1 MIKIIPPIILLFS
14 FFSISAIA
22 EGTDGD
28 SLIDSVDVEVSV
40 LDRQTA
46 LALIDENG
54 HADIPNIYTEIGY
67 EAFYNSNLSSVSIP
81 NSIITIGGGAFAWTN
96 LEVLDIPD
104 SVVTIHGHAFNDI
117 RKKLQ
122 HITLP
127 GSVTSIGQEAFKF
140 VEGDIYLI
148 DPLGNNVDI
157 HDFPSNAS
165 VFACESRDGNYAP
178 INCEEAFQGIPR
190 TILDNPAALSLID
203 SNGNIIVPDTYTSI
217 ASTALH
223 GANVTNVTL
232 PNTIESIGYEAFF
245 QSSLEQINLPST
257 LLNIG
262 GGAFANTNISYID
275 IPEAI
280 TTIYAHTFQETK
292 LSEVYIPS
300 TVTKIEFKA
309 FNNSN
314 ITALYL
320 PNVDI
325 ELGNEAFN
333 TVKELYVSKPVS
345 DNFNLNAFHADLTI
359 TICDGTNTY
368 LPYCPA
374 EDLCPNINGISSVA
388 SDTSAQPD
396 IEHLKFCVSF
406 INDVP
411 TLNFLIKAS
420 DNFSNTHSASLLFWP
435 EDEDQTWVYPSRI
448 DSTVPF
454 TLSVPLH
461 EQAISGTYTIR
472 LLNINDNDGLEVR
485 FNQGILE
492 TLGFDVS
499 TELNNPNSDSIKP
512 EVVSFSSD
520 GWVFDDGG
528 LPQLSASIVVTD
540 EGSGVTGTRGILELI
555 SPTGKSIQSSAYV
568 SDENTLEFSFFESK
582 YTNSGTYT
590 VNTIRLNDY
599 AGNQQM
605 SYDWLLSNPISFDLN
620 NPNSDSLLSSL
631 TEFKLSASFDN
642 ESDRPVINV
651 SGTAVDD
658 LSGVESVY
666 LRLLRPEGGIL
677 DKWITSGSS
686 GTSID
691 FENIIPL
698 TTGFVPGTYSVG
710 YIRLIDIA
718 GNQVAFQESDLAA
731 LNADLDT
738 EINVFFPDEV
748 DVEQPNLE
756 DYYSDDSDLDSSPAT
771 DSYVVAS
778 WASLFGQWPGTT
790 QTELITLTFDG
801 FSEAITS
808 FPINFSDTSHA
819 AGFQFM
825 GIGCDIAA
833 IPDGQCASPEDTAQT
848 QSAYI
853 ANVEDDGSRKIV
865 TIGYASDSAETTG
878 LGLNIHFDSTQASLV
893 DASIALQNA
902 YVGGTAEKDYLF
914 GTNASNDEISA
925 GGGDDY
931 IYTGDGDDIV
941 NAGEGS
947 DLIVGGSGLGDDTY
961 NGGEGSDTVSYTS
974 ALSAITVDLIQ
985 NTATGIDIGQ
995 DQLSGIENII
1005 AGQGNDTL
1013 ILNEASNS
1021 VYGGLGDDQFI
1032 NLSFAGTDELFGED
1046 GNDTFSWSSAGVGH
1060 LTISGG
1066 AGADIFKPA
1075 NAASLSS
1082 VILED
1087 FAPDQG
1093 DLIDLSSYWANNNAA
1108 LADLITDDNSL
1119 SDVLVLENS
1128 GLVFNKDS
1136 NNQETILTFS
1146 TNAPSITV
1154 NEWIDSD
1161 GDGVSDAQDSS
1172 PYPVSFYSDSDNDG
1186 IPDYWEQMYGLNPE
1200 NPADATSD
1208 QDLDG
1213 KTALEEFNANSHASG
1228 TLDLDGDN
1236 SQFALTDGL
1245 LIMRYLFGLRDNVLI
1260 QDSIATTAIYTTAA
1274 EITARLELM
1283 RDFYDIDASGDLD
1296 ALTDGLM
1303 ILRYLFG
1310 LTNQALI
1317 ENAVSDTAN
1326 RSALAD
1332 ILAHMHSINPSDS
1345 DSDGVHD
1352 SFDLYPFDANEIGDH
1367 DGDSIGNN
1375 ADTDDDNDG
1384 VADSEDVFP
1393 RDATETID
1401 TDADGIGNNADTDDD
1416 NDGIADS
1423 SDAYATD
1430 PTKHKAQ
1437 VWGESDWGKTNW
1449 KPNNSGFTWGEST
1462 WGE

>member
-1 MIKIIPPIILLFS
+1 MIKIISSTILLFS
-14 FFSISAIA
+14 FFSITAIA
-22 EGTDGD
+22 QDTDGD
-28 SLIDSVDVEVSV
+28 GVIDTDDICPNSSGISLI
-40 LDRQTA
+40 T
-46 LALIDENG
+46 
-54 HADIPNIYTEIGY
+54 
-67 EAFYNSNLSSVSIP
+67 
-81 NSIITIGGGAFAWTN
+81 
-96 LEVLDIPD
+96 
-104 SVVTIHGHAFNDI
+104 
-117 RKKLQ
+117 
-122 HITLP
+122 
-127 GSVTSIGQEAFKF
+127 
-140 VEGDIYLI
+140 
-148 DPLGNNVDI
+148 
-157 HDFPSNAS
+157 
-165 VFACESRDGNYAP
+165 
-178 INCEEAFQGIPR
+178 
-190 TILDNPAALSLID
+190 
-203 SNGNIIVPDTYTSI
+203 
-217 ASTALH
+217 
-223 GANVTNVTL
+223 
-232 PNTIESIGYEAFF
+232 
-245 QSSLEQINLPST
+245 
-257 LLNIG
+257 
-262 GGAFANTNISYID
+262 
-275 IPEAI
+275 
-280 TTIYAHTFQETK
+280 
-292 LSEVYIPS
+292 
-300 TVTKIEFKA
+300 
-309 FNNSN
+309 
-314 ITALYL
+314 
-320 PNVDI
+320 
-325 ELGNEAFN
+325 
-333 TVKELYVSKPVS
+333 
-345 DNFNLNAFHADLTI
+345 
-359 TICDGTNTY
+359 
-368 LPYCPA
+368 
-374 EDLCPNINGISSVA
+374 
-388 SDTSAQPD
+388 SDTAVQPD
-396 IEHLKFCVSF
+396 IERLEFCVSF
-406 INDVP
+406 IDDVP
-411 TLNFLIKAS
+411 TLNFSIDVS
-420 DNFSNTHSASLLFWP
+420 DNFSSATGISLLYWP
-435 EDEDQTWVYPSRI
+435 VGGDQTWTGFSRQN
-448 DSTVPF
+448 SESPF
-454 TLSVPLH
+454 EGSISLHPNALSANY
-461 EQAISGTYTIR
+461 AIRVINLSDNYGASIN
-472 LLNINDNDGLEVR
+472 LNEGEL
-485 FNQGILE
+485 
-492 TLGFDVS
+492 TSLGFNPTTD
-499 TELNNPNSDSIKP
+499 LDNPNSDSIPP
-512 EVVSFSSD
+512 EIISFHSN
-520 GWVFDDGG
+520 GWTIDESGIPRLEATIEVMDADSG
-528 LPQLSASIVVTD
+528 LTNESP
-540 EGSGVTGTRGILELI
+540 ILELL
-555 SPTGKSIQSSAYV
+555 SPSGKSIQQRGSTIDTNKYQYV
-568 SDENTLEFSFFESK
+568 LSLSK
-582 YTNSGTYT
+582 YAASGNYP
-590 VNTIRLNDY
+590 VNTIRVIDN
-599 AGNQQM
+599 AGNWTGGG
-605 SYDWLLSNPISFDLN
+605 SWLGENPTSFTLE
-620 NPNSDSLLSSL
+620 NPNSDDGMPIINQF
-631 TEFKLSASFDN
+631 TLSASFDD
-642 ESDRPVINV
+642 STDRPIIE
-651 SGTAVDD
+651 VDGIASD
-658 LSGVESVY
+658 DGSGVESVY
-666 LRLLRPEGGIL
+666 LRLSRPDGIL
-677 DKWITSGSS
+677 DRWLDSKQ
-686 GTSID
+686 
-691 FENIIPL
+691 ENQHVTFNNFIPL
-698 TTGFVPGTYSVG
+698 TTGFTPGRYVVDFLMVTDV
-710 YIRLIDIA
+710 A
-718 GNQVAFQESDLAA
+718 GNQKYFSETDILDLTEESSP
-731 LNADLDT
+731 

-801 FSEAITS
+801 FTEAITS

-825 GIGCDIAA
+825 GIGCDVAA
-833 IPDGQCASPEDTAQT
+833 IPDGQCASPEDTTQT

-878 LGLNIHFDSTQASLV
+878 LGLNIHFDSTQASLI
-893 DASIALQNA
+893 DASIVLQNA
-902 YVGGTAEKDYLF
+902 YIGGTAERDFLF
-914 GTNASNDEISA
+914 GANASNDEISA

-985 NTATGIDIGQ
+985 NTASGIDIGQ

-1046 GNDTFSWSSAGVGH
+1046 GNDTFSWSSTGVGH

-1128 GLVFNKDS
+1128 ALVFNKDS

-1146 TNAPSITV
+1146 ANAPSITV

-1236 SQFALTDGL
+1236 AQFALTDGL

-1283 RDFYDIDASGDLD
+1283 HDFYDIDASGDLD

-1384 VADSEDVFP
+1384 VADSEDIFP

-1416 NDGIADS
+1416 NDGVADS

-1437 VWGESDWGKTNW
+1437 VWGESDWGKTSW

-1462 WGE
+1462 WSE